1 MTNNSTKNFN
11 EARALREARVVPT
24 LAVGTILMLCTGLL
38 LDVSGCVLAFGPDSL
53 ARYVGWFKAA
63 HVVVRLGTVIAF
75 LLWLHARYSSL
86 RLVGWTAPNYT
97 PAVAVGWFFVPLL
110 NLYKPYL
117 VVQEMWGAT
126 ESGSSWDI
134 GNSRLV
140 LAWWAAFIGAPL
152 AMFSLST
159 PALFGSSAPALPQ
172 LLFVAFLNI
181 VAGALAILVVAM
193 IDERWKAKLRAI
205 ETLGP
210 VEARDPAEGSAA
222 AKVSSPVQAF
232 ARPAQVSAM
241 TDTGRRPE
249 SERAL
254 PPALPASPPAATA
267 PLSVPSAESAS
278 RRQSEAEPSLAV
290 PPQPIR
296 ESAPPPRPQPV
307 MSDEE
312 AIEAISIRLL
322 GARKASIAVATLAA
336 CFAVALI
343 TAASLLVVRTLDAR
357 DVVRHVAIVIA
368 LGYVG
373 LSLLSLI
380 PCAQLIRFSK
390 QARGFAKTRTAS
402 NLEAALRMQSR
413 FWFFAGVMSLAVV
426 VIVMASLFL
435 MAVTPVVENAL

>member
-1 MTNNSTKNFN
+1 
-11 EARALREARVVPT
+11 
-24 LAVGTILMLCTGLL
+24 
-38 LDVSGCVLAFGPDSL
+38 
-53 ARYVGWFKAA
+53 
-63 HVVVRLGTVIAF
+63 
-75 LLWLHARYSSL
+75 
-86 RLVGWTAPNYT
+86 
-97 PAVAVGWFFVPLL
+97 
-110 NLYKPYL
+110 
-117 VVQEMWGAT
+117 
-126 ESGSSWDI
+126 
-134 GNSRLV
+134 
-140 LAWWAAFIGAPL
+140 
-152 AMFSLST
+152 
-159 PALFGSSAPALPQ
+159 
-172 LLFVAFLNI
+172 
-181 VAGALAILVVAM
+181 
-193 IDERWKAKLRAI
+193 
-205 ETLGP
+205 
-210 VEARDPAEGSAA
+210 
-222 AKVSSPVQAF
+222 
-232 ARPAQVSAM
+232 
-241 TDTGRRPE
+241 
-249 SERAL
+249 
-254 PPALPASPPAATA
+254 
-267 PLSVPSAESAS
+267 
-278 RRQSEAEPSLAV
+278 
-290 PPQPIR
+290 
-296 ESAPPPRPQPV
+296 